1 MQKAAPP
8 GHFPWLL
15 AGVFSSLRQDYPLSL
30 LSPLF
35 SPALPNTTDQTI
47 KPWQPLIRY
56 NAVTCRYSEIGT
68 KGHNRNFFVRHLC
81 EALDRRLSYA
91 FGRPRFVTEKGRLFM
106 FPEEKGSDLTAL
118 QLQALRKEIPEL
130 PGLSSVS
137 PGWMMEPT
145 MEGLRQYVSENFKAI
160 YAAFAAAVPPEQRT
174 YAMRVNRVDKSF
186 PMRSE
191 AIEREFAAQILP
203 AHPDLRLDLKEP
215 MLRLEVD
222 LRRERIFICCERI
235 PGPGGLPTGSAGKV
249 LAMLSGGFDSP
260 VACYELM
267 RRGCEVDF
275 VTFHS
280 SPYTPP
286 ATVTKVCRLT
296 CKLNEYQK
304 RGRLVAVNLL
314 PYQKAVRDL
323 CDERL
328 RTVLYRRAM
337 LRVATVVARYFG
349 DLALASGDNLGQ
361 VASQTL
367 ENMGVINAAAEMMIL
382 RPLLTFD
389 KLDIMAVADKIGT
402 SSLSIEDVP
411 DSCTVFAPRSP
422 TTHAILEEVVAEEAK
437 LDIRGLVR
445 ECLRGTVIINPRTYV
460 EHPFTELLECYG

>member
-1 MQKAAPP
+1 M
-8 GHFPWLL
+8 
-15 AGVFSSLRQDYPLSL
+15 
-30 LSPLF
+30 
-35 SPALPNTTDQTI
+35 
-47 KPWQPLIRY
+47 KPWQPLLRY
-56 NAVTCRYSEIGT
+56 NAVSCRYSEIGT
-68 KGHNRNFFVRHLC
+68 KGHNRNFFVQRLC

-91 FGRPRFVTEKGRLFM
+91 FGRPRFITEKGRLFM
-106 FPEEKGSDLTAL
+106 FPEAQDSVLTEL

-145 MEGLRQYVSENFKAI
+145 MERLREYVSETFESV
-160 YAAFAAAVPPEQRT
+160 YASFAAAVPPEQRT

-191 AIEREFAAQILP
+191 AIEREFAAKLLP
-203 AHPDLRLDLKEP
+203 AHPELRLDLNDP
-215 MLRLEVD
+215 RLRLEVD
-222 LRRERIFICCERI
+222 LRRERIFVCYERI

-275 VTFHS
+275 ITFHS
-280 SPYTPP
+280 APYTPP

-304 RGRLVAVNLL
+304 RGRLVSVNLL
-314 PYQKAVRDL
+314 PYQKAVRDF
-323 CDERL
+323 CTERF

-337 LRVATVVARYFG
+337 LRLAAVVARYFG

-367 ENMGVINAAAEMMIL
+367 ENMGVINAASEYMIL

-389 KLDIMAVADKIGT
+389 KLDIMAVASKIGT
-402 SSLSIEDVP
+402 ASLSIEEVP
-411 DSCTVFAPRSP
+411 DSCTVFAPRAP
-422 TTHAILEEVVAEEAK
+422 TTHATLDEVLAEEAK
-437 LDIRGLVR
+437 LDIRELVR
-445 ECLRGTVIINPRTYV
+445 ECLRGTVIINPRTYA
-460 EHPFTELLECYG
+460 EHAFTELLECYG